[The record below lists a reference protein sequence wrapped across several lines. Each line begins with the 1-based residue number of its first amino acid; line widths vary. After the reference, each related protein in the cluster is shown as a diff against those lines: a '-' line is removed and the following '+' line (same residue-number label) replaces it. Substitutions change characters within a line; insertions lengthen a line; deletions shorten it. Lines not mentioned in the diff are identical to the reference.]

1 VGTIFFM
8 RFLVLFG
15 FELAGNETRIAFLA
29 VFWFLLPTQ
38 TRKFRDAQKLKER
51 GKVNSTF

>member
-1 VGTIFFM
+1 M
-8 RFLVLFG
+8 LLG
-15 FELAGNETRIAFLA
+15 FEMAGRETRIAFLA

-38 TRKFRDAQKLKER
+38 TRKCRDTQKLKER